1 MACHLEI
8 VAARVI
14 ENATMECTCPNGC
27 SSLNMDETCD
37 VAGDLTP
44 FGSLKGRFGLGK
56 SGGEVENE

>member
-44 FGSLKGRFGLGK
+44 FGSLKGRFNLD
-56 SGGEVENE
+56 